1 MTVETTE
8 LSLPSRIDTIATAAA
23 AVAEFVGRSGI
34 SDDAAFGIDM
44 AVREAVTNAVLHG
57 NRQDEEKTV
66 DIILKSSPD
75 AVEISVHDQGPGF
88 QPGRSPRSNSPR
100 EHLKSLR
107 PWHLFH
113 AQFYGRSRLV
123 DQTRRWYNGA
133 HAQATLIRNCI
144 KEISE
149 MAELNINER
158 QAGDVTVLDMSGK
171 ITIGEGSV
179 ALRTAIRRLLEEGK
193 KRILLNLAGVGYIDS
208 SGIGELVSSY
218 TAINK
223 EGGQLKLLNLT
234 QKLQDLLT
242 ITKLLTVFD
251 VYENEAEALNSFK

>member
-1 MTVETTE
+1 
-8 LSLPSRIDTIATAAA
+8 
-23 AVAEFVGRSGI
+23 
-34 SDDAAFGIDM
+34 
-44 AVREAVTNAVLHG
+44 
-57 NRQDEEKTV
+57 
-66 DIILKSSPD
+66 
-75 AVEISVHDQGPGF
+75 
-88 QPGRSPRSNSPR
+88 
-100 EHLKSLR
+100 
-107 PWHLFH
+107 
-113 AQFYGRSRLV
+113 
-123 DQTRRWYNGA
+123 
-133 HAQATLIRNCI
+133 
-144 KEISE
+144 

-193 KRILLNLAGVGYIDS
+193 KRILLNLSGVSYVDS

-234 QKLQDLLT
+234 QKIQDLLT

-251 VYENEAEALNSFK
+251 VYDNETEALNSYK